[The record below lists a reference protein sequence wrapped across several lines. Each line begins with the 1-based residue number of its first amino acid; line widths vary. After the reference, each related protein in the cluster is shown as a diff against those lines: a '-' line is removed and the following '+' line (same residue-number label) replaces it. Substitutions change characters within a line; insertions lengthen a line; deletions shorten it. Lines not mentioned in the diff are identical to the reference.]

1 MISFVGAGPGAP
13 DLLTLRGAD
22 RLAQADIV
30 VWASSLVPEE
40 VLVHAAAGAAIHDSA
55 GMTLEDVLAVY
66 ESVGDEARVV
76 RLHSGDVAVYS
87 AVQEQVDWCVAAG
100 RSWEI
105 VPGVGSLAAASALLG
120 RELTAPGVAQS
131 VVSTRLPGRTAASM
145 PPGESVAPF
154 ARHRTTMA
162 VYLSAARPRQLVEE
176 LLDEGRGYPPDTP
189 AALVVRASWPDE
201 RVVLTTVG
209 ELADAMASDGARTT
223 ALVLVGPA
231 LSGPEPSGTVPRCH
245 LYDPGYAHGYRRRSL
260 PGTTTGRPT
269 GASPTTPSD
278 QEPNR

>member
-22 RLAQADIV
+22 RLARADVV

-40 VLVHAAAGAAIHDSA
+40 MLVHAAEGAVVHDSA
-55 GMTLEDVLAVY
+55 GMTFEDVVGVY
-66 ESVGDEARVV
+66 SSVDDSALVV

-87 AVQEQVDWCVAAG
+87 ALQEQIDWCVAAG

-105 VPGVGSLAAASALLG
+105 VPGVGSLAAAS
-120 RELTAPGVAQS
+120 
-131 VVSTRLPGRTAASM
+131 M
-145 PPGESVAPF
+145 PPGESVAAF
-154 ARHRTTMA
+154 AHHRTTMA
-162 VYLSAARPRQLVEE
+162 VYLSAARPRELADE
-176 LLDEGRGYPPDTP
+176 LLDDGRGYPPDTP

-201 RVVLTTVG
+201 RVVLSTVG
-209 ELADAMASDGARTT
+209 ELADAMAADGARTA
-223 ALVLVGPA
+223 ALVLVGAA
-231 LSGPEPSGTVPRCH
+231 LAGAAPRCH

-269 GASPTTPSD
+269 SPRDTS
-278 QEPNR
+278 NR